1 MYELVTPAKAGV
13 QVGGCSP
20 ILDTGFRRYDGDF
33 LLHRAGAI
41 SGSFMSE
48 VVAVG
53 LYDGFALL
61 VGKILQQRG
70 GGRFLLAVGE

>member
-41 SGSFMSE
+41 SSTPGHLASYSIAIGSGTNTT
-48 VVAVG
+48 ARP
-53 LYDGFALL
+53 A
-61 VGKILQQRG
+61 
-70 GGRFLLAVGE
+70 

>member
-33 LLHRAGAI
+33 LLHRARAI
-41 SGSFMSE
+41 
-48 VVAVG
+48 VVHHNTSTNPRTSPCNELIAS
-53 LYDGFALL
+53 LN
-61 VGKILQQRG
+61 
-70 GGRFLLAVGE
+70 GR